1 MEKGDSMKV
10 GLLRCMQT
18 EDSCPGSTCFKVMEI
33 KMFEFDKYD
42 EDITV
47 VGVSS
52 CGGCPGKK
60 SIPRVQEMI
69 KRGADTI
76 VFASCISKGT
86 PNDFICPNFDKMKDA
101 IVKKV
106 GPDIRIIEYT
116 HL

>member
-1 MEKGDSMKV
+1 MKV
-10 GLLRCMQT
+10 GLLRCAQT
-18 EDSCPGSTCFKVMEI
+18 EDHCPASTCFKVMEV

-42 EDITV
+42 EDIVV
-47 VGVSS
+47 VGATS

-76 VFASCISKGT
+76 VFASCLSKGT
-86 PNDFICPNFDKMKDA
+86 PNDFPCPNYEKILDGVK
-101 IVKKV
+101 KKV
-106 GPDIRIIEYT
+106 GDKIRIIEYT

>member
-1 MEKGDSMKV
+1 MKV
-10 GLLRCMQT
+10 GLLRCAQT
-18 EDSCPGSTCFKVMEI
+18 EDQCPASTCFKVMEI
-33 KMFEFDKYD
+33 KMFEFDKFD
-42 EDITV
+42 EDIVV
-47 VGVSS
+47 VGATS

-86 PNDFICPNFDKMKDA
+86 PNDFPCPHFEKMKDS
-101 IVKKV
+101 IKNKIKE
-106 GPDIRIIEYT
+106 DIRIIEYT